1 MVCLITSVL
10 TIRLD
15 MLGEPLC
22 NENTSRI
29 LIAITTGLLWLRLIS
44 ILTFVNIKMATFVMA
59 IVKISKDILWFMV
72 ILVVIVLC
80 FAQIFFTLLSP
91 TDCSTADGAI
101 YNTLDCQPSEYY
113 LKVYSVL
120 LGDFGLFDREED
132 FSNGGFAL
140 LLFIV
145 FTFLI
150 AIVLLNVLIAIIGDS
165 YERILLRSRQLFGRT
180 RVLHLA
186 ELVSLQILFAEQT
199 EDFKTCF
206 SAKLSGLVQF
216 WGQLKWTVY
225 GSMLN
230 VLSFL
235 VLVLWCVAEA
245 YTFAKSE
252 AVIPSRAER
261 TALTFGTIAANFVV
275 FVIFLFTLTRKPS
288 ERGFIVNCVQNMMLK
303 LLDKS
308 SDDEASLKSA
318 DQFDDWTGRVDYLS
332 KEMKRLN
339 EDFSLQTREV
349 VQNSE
354 ARTTQQ
360 IQDLEMKMQIYQD
373 EIITQVRQLLDGSVG
388 PKMYTESS
396 FSRSE
401 A

>member
-1 MVCLITSVL
+1 
-10 TIRLD
+10 
-15 MLGEPLC
+15 
-22 NENTSRI
+22 
-29 LIAITTGLLWLRLIS
+29 
-44 ILTFVNIKMATFVMA
+44 
-59 IVKISKDILWFMV
+59 
-72 ILVVIVLC
+72 
-80 FAQIFFTLLSP
+80 
-91 TDCSTADGAI
+91 
-101 YNTLDCQPSEYY
+101 